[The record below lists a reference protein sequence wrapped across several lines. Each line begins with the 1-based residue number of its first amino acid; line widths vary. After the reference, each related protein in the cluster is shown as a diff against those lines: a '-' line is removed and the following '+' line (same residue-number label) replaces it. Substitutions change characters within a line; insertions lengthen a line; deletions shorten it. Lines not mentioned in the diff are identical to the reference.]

1 MKRLSKTSLIIII
14 IVLALVIVVGIFYI
28 SLNNTHGLKAEIDRL
43 TVERDYYQGEYEI
56 KDFHYTVA
64 SAECDNLEQIIM
76 DKDNLILE
84 LRGKEQSYHD
94 ALDILDYSVTYIHYL
109 QMLMD
114 DANVAYPEWIVES
127 VLSDDYYGDID

>member
-14 IVLALVIVVGIFYI
+14 IVLALVVVVGIFYI
-28 SLNNTHGLKAEIDRL
+28 GLNNTHGLKAEIDRL
-43 TVERDYYQGEYEI
+43 TVERDYYQGEYEL
-56 KDFHYTVA
+56 KDFHCTMA
-64 SAECDNLEQIIM
+64 SAECDNLEQIIV
-76 DKDNLILE
+76 DKDNLILS
-84 LRGKEQSYHD
+84 LKVTEQSYHD